1 MAKQGTCHQTEVSL
15 LTYSS
20 SQLHNITFEGNLY
33 FAKIEKKF
41 LLLPEPVQKCKKF
54 TLKLFIS
61 SQAVLRKVSHSSE
74 CIVIVINLV
83 LTTCCD
89 VKRLSKL

>member
-20 SQLHNITFEGNLY
+20 SELHNITFEGNLD

-41 LLLPEPVQKCKKF
+41 LVLPEPVQKCKKIYF
-54 TLKLFIS
+54 KIVYFFSGCFKKGI
-61 SQAVLRKVSHSSE
+61 AFKRMHSYG
-74 CIVIVINLV
+74 N
-83 LTTCCD
+83 
-89 VKRLSKL
+89 